1 MLVNALIER
10 GFGLEGTPARCRG
23 EREAREP
30 AAVQRFGASPDQLVL
45 GSRKNGALAD
55 CAPSALA
62 QESRRKRSDLT
73 GLKILL
79 VEDEYYVAAFIE
91 NILLDLGCTIVGPSA
106 DLAEA
111 IGMAKAEAFDAAI
124 LDINLGGESVYPV
137 ADFLFENGTPFVFAT
152 AYAMHDIPETYQNF
166 PLVRKPFTVGT
177 LKREI
182 LALW

>member
-1 MLVNALIER
+1 MLVDALIDLR
-10 GFGLEGTPARCRG
+10 LGLDGSPARCRG
-23 EREAREP
+23 GREVREA
-30 AAVQRFGASPDQLVL
+30 AGAQRFGASPEERVL
-45 GSRKNGALAD
+45 GSKKN
-55 CAPSALA
+55 APFAARTASPLR
-62 QESRRKRSDLT
+62 QESGRKRSDLN

-79 VEDEYYVAAFIE
+79 VEDEYYVAVFIE

-111 IGMAKAEAFDAAI
+111 IGMVEAEACDAAI
-124 LDINLGGESVYPV
+124 LDINLGGEPVYPV

-152 AYAMHDIPETYQNF
+152 AYATLDIPEPYRNF